1 MSRATSVVMAA
12 LAMAAMDP
20 RTPTP
25 SAFSAHVK
33 PRRRVAV
40 LPGDVEKRTALQREI
55 AEHNAA
61 VEARARAKKA
71 RRAEREIAKHKA
83 YDKKGT

>member
-1 MSRATSVVMAA
+1 MSRVTLVAMAA
-12 LAMAAMDP
+12 LAMAAMDHP
-20 RTPTP
+20 HTPTP
-25 SAFSAHVK
+25 SGFNAHVK

-61 VEARARAKKA
+61 VEARKEAKKA
-71 RRAEREIAKHKA
+71 RQA
-83 YDKKGT
+83 DKKGT